1 MVLELKN
8 RFLVILA
15 LLIAG
20 ALLASAVTWYME
32 KEPPLT
38 HHVTTG
44 KVGTNPDGTV
54 WVAEFIRDRVVF
66 NYTLPASSVHSKYLY
81 YESVSIV
88 AVPSYSQGFRLERTE
103 DGQYAVY
110 IPARRATVLA
120 SNLETYQRQYENT
133 ILLEA
138 YSLFSK
144 SVSDV
149 RVLSKIH
156 DSEFAINGVVTM
168 IHKDGTTT
176 ISGYVLTAEGK
187 HYVVMYDLKE
197 KYVKEVREIQ
207 FEYK

>member
-1 MVLELKN
+1 MVVKLRN

-20 ALLASAVTWYME
+20 SVLASVVNWYLQ

-66 NYTLPASSVHSKYLY
+66 NYTLPYGSVHSRYLY

-88 AVPSYSQGFRLERTE
+88 AVPLYSQDFELERTE
-103 DGQYAVY
+103 EGQYAVH
-110 IPARRATVLA
+110 IPAREATVLV
-120 SNLETYQRQYENT
+120 SNLEAYQRQYEDT
-133 ILLEA
+133 VLLEA
-138 YSLFSK
+138 YPLFSV
-144 SVSDV
+144 SVGDV

-156 DSEFAINGVVTM
+156 DSEFAVNGVVTL
-168 IHKDGTTT
+168 IHSDGTTT
-176 ISGYVLTAEGK
+176 ISGYVLTSEGK

-197 KYVKEVREIQ
+197 KHVKDVSEVQ

>member
-1 MVLELKN
+1 MELKLKS
-8 RFLVILA
+8 RFLIILA
-15 LLIAG
+15 LLITG
-20 ALLASAVTWYME
+20 AALASAVTWYLD

-44 KVGTNPDGTV
+44 KVGNNPDGTV

-81 YESVSIV
+81 YESVSMV
-88 AVPSYSQGFRLERTE
+88 AVPNYSQGFELERTE

-110 IPARRATVLA
+110 IPARRATVLV
-120 SNLETYQRQYENT
+120 SNLEAYMRQHENT

-138 YSLFSK
+138 YSLFSRT
-144 SVSDV
+144 VNDI

-156 DSEFAINGVVTM
+156 DSEFAVNGVVTQ
-168 IHKDGTTT
+168 IHSDWTTT
-176 ISGYVLTAEGK
+176 ISGYILTAEDK
-187 HYVVMYDLKE
+187 HYAVLLDLKE
-197 KYVKEVREIQ
+197 NFVKEVREIQ

>member
-1 MVLELKN
+1 MKLELRN
-8 RFLVILA
+8 RFLIILA
-15 LLIAG
+15 LLLVG
-20 ALLASAVTWYME
+20 AVLASAVTWYLE

-66 NYTLPASSVHSKYLY
+66 NYTLPHSSVHSKYLY

-88 AVPSYSQGFRLERTE
+88 AVPLYSQDFQLERTE

-110 IPARRATVLA
+110 IPARKATVLV
-120 SNLETYQRQYENT
+120 SNLETYLRQYEDT
-133 ILLEA
+133 VLLEA
-138 YSLFSK
+138 YSLFSR
-144 SVSDV
+144 SVGDV

-156 DSEFAINGVVTM
+156 DSKFAVNGVVTM
-168 IHKDGTTT
+168 IHTDGTTT
-176 ISGYVLTAEGK
+176 ISGYVFTADGK
-187 HYVVMYDLKE
+187 HYVVMLDLKE
-197 KYVKEVREIQ
+197 NYVKEVREVQ

>member
-1 MVLELKN
+1 MGLKLRH

-15 LLIAG
+15 LLMAG
-20 ALLASAVTWYME
+20 AVLASVATWYLQR
-32 KEPPLT
+32 EPPLT

-44 KVGTNPDGTV
+44 RVGTNPDGTV
-54 WVAEFIRDRVVF
+54 WVAEIIRDKVVF
-66 NYTLPASSVHSKYLY
+66 NYTLPHSSVHSKYLY

-88 AVPSYSQGFRLERTE
+88 AVPLYSQDFELERTE
-103 DGQYAVY
+103 EGQYAVY
-110 IPARRATVLA
+110 IPAREATVLV
-120 SNLETYQRQYENT
+120 SNLKAYQRQYEDT
-133 ILLEA
+133 VLLEA

-144 SVSDV
+144 SVGDV

-156 DSEFAINGVVTM
+156 DSKFAVNGVITL
-168 IHKDGTTT
+168 IHSDGTTT
-176 ISGYVLTAEGK
+176 ISGYVFTADGK

>member
-1 MVLELKN
+1 MGLKLKN
-8 RFLVILA
+8 RFLMILV

-20 ALLASAVTWYME
+20 AVLASVVTWYLE

-38 HHVTTG
+38 HYVTTG

-66 NYTLPASSVHSKYLY
+66 NYTLPHSSVHSKYLY

-88 AVPSYSQGFRLERTE
+88 AVPLYSQDFELERTE
-103 DGQYAVY
+103 DGQYAIY
-110 IPARRATVLA
+110 IPARKATVLV
-120 SNLETYQRQYENT
+120 SNLEAYQRQYEDT
-133 ILLEA
+133 VLLEA
-138 YSLFSK
+138 YSLFSR

-156 DSEFAINGVVTM
+156 DSKFAVNGVVTL
-168 IHKDGTTT
+168 IHTDGTTT
-176 ISGYVLTAEGK
+176 ISGYVLTSEGK
-187 HYVVMYDLKE
+187 HYVVMLDLKE
-197 KYVKEVREIQ
+197 NYVKEVREVQ